1 MQKNIAP
8 MDNTGSVSGP
18 AGFLLTCLLFVV
30 SQLLTHVNAQTLAA
44 CATFVSGV
52 LNVFFLIRNN
62 IKSKRK

>member
-8 MDNTGSVSGP
+8 MDNSGSVVGP
-18 AGFLLTCLLFVV
+18 AGFLFTCLLFVI
-30 SQLLTHVNAQTLAA
+30 SQLLSHVTAQTLAA

-62 IKSKRK
+62 LKSKRK